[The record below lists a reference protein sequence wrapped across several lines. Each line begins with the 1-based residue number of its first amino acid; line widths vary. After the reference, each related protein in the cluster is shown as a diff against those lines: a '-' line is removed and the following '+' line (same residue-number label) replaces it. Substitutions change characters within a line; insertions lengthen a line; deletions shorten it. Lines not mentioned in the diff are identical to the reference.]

1 MKLKLGVSLLALDS
15 KKNLN
20 NFIKILKK
28 EKINYLE
35 LPITK
40 VFDNFDFN
48 LKKFRLF
55 KQILKKNSLKISSI
69 QSVFFGKPDLN
80 IFDGSKHKAILLHIK
95 NIIKISKYLGVKNII
110 FGSPINRRIN
120 LKKKKQQ
127 TLVGIKIF
135 KKIANECKK
144 NKIIFCIEPNA
155 KYYNCN
161 YINSIQQAIKL
172 VRVINSENFLIN
184 VDTGNISLE
193 NKKLVNFKKSSK
205 LFGNFQISEK
215 NLSRIS
221 KGNINHEKILSHFDF
236 TKKIISLEMNNVKIS
251 DMITEV
257 KKFKNIMYKFQTK
270 NNEYQY

>member
-1 MKLKLGVSLLALDS
+1 MKLKLGVSLLALDD

-20 NFIKILKK
+20 NFVKILKK

-40 VFDNFDFN
+40 VFNNFDFN

-55 KQILKKNSLKISSI
+55 KQLLKKNSLKISSI
-69 QSVFFGKPDLN
+69 QSIFFGKPDLN
-80 IFDGSKHKAILLHIK
+80 IFDVGKHKIILSHIK
-95 NIIKISKYLGVKNII
+95 NILKISKYLGAKNII

-144 NKIIFCIEPNA
+144 NKIFFCIEPNA
-155 KYYNCN
+155 KYYKCN

-172 VRVINSENFLIN
+172 VKIINSKNFLIN

-193 NKKLVNFKKSSK
+193 NKKLINFKKNSK

-215 NLSRIS
+215 NLARIS
-221 KGNINHEKILSHFDF
+221 KGNINHEKILSHFDL
-236 TKKIISLEMNNVKIS
+236 TKKMISLEMNNVKIGNL
-251 DMITEV
+251 ITEV
-257 KKFKNIMYKFQTK
+257 RKFKDIIYKFQMK
-270 NNEYQY
+270 NNDYQY